1 MPPPAVPV
9 CNDGGRA
16 RVAPPPAVG
25 GGAPPS
31 GGGSTKALRA
41 RFVRAL
47 LLSTMEL
54 EG

>member
-1 MPPPAVPV
+1 MPPLAVPG

-25 GGAPPS
+25 GGAPP
-31 GGGSTKALRA
+31 GRGGSTQALRA